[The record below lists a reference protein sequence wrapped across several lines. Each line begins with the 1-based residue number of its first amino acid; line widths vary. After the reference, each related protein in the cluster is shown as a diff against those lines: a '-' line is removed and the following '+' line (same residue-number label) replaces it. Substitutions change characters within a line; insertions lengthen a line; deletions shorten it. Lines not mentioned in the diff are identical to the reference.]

1 MSTTISD
8 ISYQENNTKIK
19 VVGYIRVS
27 TDEQE
32 LSPLAQRESLE
43 QWCEKRGYEL
53 AEVFEDFAKKGQW
66 DIDKRPS
73 LMAAINAVEVHQ
85 AKYLL
90 AIKRDRFARDPILT
104 AMIERM
110 VNRKNGCK
118 LATVNGVGN
127 GDSPEDILMKR
138 MVDAFAEYER
148 HLISSRTS
156 AVMQLL
162 KRQKRY
168 TGGPV
173 LYGFSVSDGNLI
185 ENKTEQEV
193 ISKIFDYKKQGF
205 GLKKT
210 ARLLNEYG
218 YRSRT
223 GNKFQAVQVRNILK
237 RGEDVTQNEAV

>member
-1 MSTTISD
+1 M
-8 ISYQENNTKIK
+8 KII
-19 VVGYIRVS
+19 GYIRVS

-32 LSPLAQRESLE
+32 LSPVAQREALE
-43 QWCEKRGYEL
+43 KWCASKGYEL
-53 AEVFEDFAKKGQW
+53 VEVFEDFAKKGQW
-66 DIDKRPS
+66 DIDKRPG
-73 LMAAINAVEVHQ
+73 LMSAINAVETHHAQ
-85 AKYLL
+85 YLL

-110 VNRKNGCK
+110 VNRKGGK
-118 LATVNGVGN
+118 LVTVNGVGN
-127 GDSPEDILMKR
+127 GDSPEDVLMKR

-173 LYGFSVSDGNLI
+173 LYGFSVSDGNLV
-185 ENKTEQEV
+185 ENESEQEV
-193 ISKIFDYKKQGF
+193 ISKVRGYKKQGF

-210 ARLLNEYG
+210 ARLLNESG

-223 GNKFQAVQVRNILK
+223 GNVFQAVQIKNILE
-237 RGEDVTQNEAV
+237 RGNNVQAEAI